1 MNDENLTLETP
12 NGSDVALDVLNEGT
26 EAEAAVP
33 AAEGTEEITRVFQQE
48 ELNPVQIA

>member
-12 NGSDVALDVLNEGT
+12 NGSDVALDVLNEGASP
-26 EAEAAVP
+26 EAVDS